1 MHIPGVATLMYS
13 VFEYNWNLKL
23 INLVV
28 VEGENQRSWQ
38 KTLTERTRINI
49 TMYDAE
55 PRTQTQQ
62 DTLVRSVCPAVTT
75 VSTCPSKVPLKTS
88 LIHAFTGITQKLI
101 ACVAIVCL
109 SEVS

>member
-38 KTLTERTRINI
+38 KTLRERTRTNNK
-49 TMYDAE
+49 
-55 PRTQTQQ
+55 
-62 DTLVRSVCPAVTT
+62 LS
-75 VSTCPSKVPLKTS
+75 PSMMPNPE
-88 LIHAFTGITQKLI
+88 FN
-101 ACVAIVCL
+101 
-109 SEVS
+109 